1 MQKIYTVRPGD
12 TLAAIA
18 TSAKI
23 KLADLLKLNPQI
35 RNANLIKAGQQIVL
49 PELVDRSE
57 LIRDLANNTYP
68 GNLPEWFKIASR
80 EENDGVEEYQAG
92 SNPRIVE
99 YLATCTDLSARDK
112 GDDGTA
118 WCSAFVNWCVGL
130 SAHPGTNSAG
140 ARSWRNWG
148 QADNDPKTGTVTVWK
163 RLKGPANNLEVVGG
177 HVAFLAEDRGEQLY
191 VLGGNQGNKV
201 CRRSYPRNGFLSDT
215 VTGGRRVKNKYELIG
230 FRKP

>member
-18 TSAKI
+18 AAAKI

-35 RNANLIKAGQQIVL
+35 RNPNLIKAGQQIVL
-49 PELVDRSE
+49 PTEADRSE
-57 LIRDLANNTYP
+57 VIRDLANTTYP
-68 GNLPEWFKIASR
+68 GSLPEWFKIASR

-118 WCSAFVNWCVGL
+118 WCSAFVNWCMRL
-130 SAHPGTNSAG
+130 SGHPGTNSSG

-148 QADNDPKTGTVTVWK
+148 QADATPATGDVTVWR
-163 RLKGPANNLEVVGG
+163 RLQGPAGNLEVVGG
-177 HVAFLAEDRGEQLY
+177 HVAFLVEDRGDTLH

-201 CRRSYPRNGFLSDT
+201 CRRSYPRNGYLSDT
-215 VTGGRRVKNKYELIG
+215 VSGGQRVRHKYELIG